1 MEKAGILVVC
11 YGARET
17 AMVDAFVRSPN
28 YNVKLYIADKQL
40 NPFNIERAE
49 KHVVIPD
56 LDIESIVKFA
66 ENHKSEIDFA
76 MVGPEKPII
85 EGIADLLEKRTGI
98 PAICPK
104 KAYAIEASKVEQRLF
119 FQEVAPE
126 ANPRFKVFNPQ
137 DYPDNDAVRESV
149 YGWLRELDNQAVVKP
164 DKPTA
169 GKGVGV
175 WGDHF
180 TTKEQLFEHFMS
192 NFQYGTVIVEEK
204 IDGEESS
211 FMAFSDGKH
220 LAPLPDTRDH
230 KRAFDDDKGPNT
242 GGMGSY
248 KNKIDQLPFMMKSD
262 RENEI
267 DIAKKIFRE
276 WTARVHDTSGLRGV
290 PLYLAF
296 MHTRNGPKILENNSR
311 PGDPEIINILPVL
324 KDDFVNICFDM
335 IDGSLKAVEIEKAG
349 TVLTYKVPP
358 NYGGFADAFPTR
370 VNRSEVDTPIDLGK
384 AYALKS
390 KYGDRI
396 RVYPGSM
403 EIKNGKTYTL
413 KSRTVGVL
421 GIGETIE
428 EARNISLDG
437 IDAISGGA
445 LWNRTDIASKQH
457 IDKCVSH
464 LKELRQRV

>member
-1 MEKAGILVVC
+1 MEKVGILVVC

-17 AMVDAFVRSPN
+17 AMVDAFARSPN

-40 NPFNIERAE
+40 NPFNLERAE

-56 LDIESIVKFA
+56 LGIESIVKFA
-66 ENHKSEIDFA
+66 DNHKSEIDFA

-85 EGIADLLEKRTGI
+85 EGIADLLEKRTCI

-104 KAYAIEASKVEQRLF
+104 RAYAIEASKVEQRLL
-119 FQEVAPE
+119 FQEIAPE

-137 DYPDNDAVRESV
+137 DYPNTDAVRESV

-192 NFQYGTVIVEEK
+192 NFQFGTVIVEEK

-248 KNKIDQLPFMMKSD
+248 KNKMDQLPFMMKSD
-262 RENEI
+262 RENELG
-267 DIAKKIFRE
+267 IAKKIFRE
-276 WTARVHDTSGLRGV
+276 WSAKAVDSSGLRGV

-296 MHTRNGPKILENNSR
+296 MHTRAGPKILENNSR
-311 PGDPEIINILPVL
+311 PGDPEIINILPAL

-335 IDGSLKAVEIEKAG
+335 VEGSLKRVEIEKAA

-358 NYGGFADAFPTR
+358 NYGGFADVFPSM
-370 VNRSEVDTPIDLGK
+370 VNHSEMDTPVDLGK
-384 AYALKS
+384 AYALKT

-421 GIGETIE
+421 GIGESIGD
-428 EARNISLDG
+428 ARKISLEG

-445 LWNRTDIASKQH
+445 LWNRTDIASKRH
-457 IDKCVSH
+457 IDKCINH
-464 LKELRQRV
+464 LKQLRQ